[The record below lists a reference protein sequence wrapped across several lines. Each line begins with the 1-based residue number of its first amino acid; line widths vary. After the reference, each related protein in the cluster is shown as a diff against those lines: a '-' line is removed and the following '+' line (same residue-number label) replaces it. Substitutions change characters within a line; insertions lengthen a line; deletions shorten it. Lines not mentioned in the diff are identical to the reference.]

1 MVTKPANIPL
11 ANIST
16 AMRKV
21 LYDKFNRD
29 LNAQYGDKIRQ
40 IEGMKSS

>member
-11 ANIST
+11 ANISE

-40 IEGMKSS
+40 IESLQAG